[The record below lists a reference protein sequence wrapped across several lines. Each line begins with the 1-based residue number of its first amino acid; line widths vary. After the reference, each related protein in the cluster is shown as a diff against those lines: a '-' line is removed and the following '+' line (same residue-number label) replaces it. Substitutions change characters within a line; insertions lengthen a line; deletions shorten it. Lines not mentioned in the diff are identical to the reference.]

1 MAMKTKPRKKGKM
14 VASKKAKPRPPAS
27 AIMLT
32 PYICVKGAAQAVAF
46 YKKAFGAKESYRL
59 SEPNGRIGH
68 AELTIG
74 TARIMLADEYPDFG
88 ARSPLSI
95 GGTPVRL
102 HLSVPDADAMI
113 KRAEKAGAMVLRPVA
128 DEFYGARSGM
138 IADPFGHQWFI
149 ATQTAKLKPKQMQK
163 QFTALFKG

>member
-1 MAMKTKPRKKGKM
+1 MNSNPPVIHEVFAYLR
-14 VASKKAKPRPPAS
+14 VHDAAKA
-27 AIMLT
+27 ID
-32 PYICVKGAAQAVAF
+32 F
-46 YKKAFGAKESYRL
+46 YTRAFGARERFRL
-59 SEPNGRIGH
+59 TEPSGRIGH